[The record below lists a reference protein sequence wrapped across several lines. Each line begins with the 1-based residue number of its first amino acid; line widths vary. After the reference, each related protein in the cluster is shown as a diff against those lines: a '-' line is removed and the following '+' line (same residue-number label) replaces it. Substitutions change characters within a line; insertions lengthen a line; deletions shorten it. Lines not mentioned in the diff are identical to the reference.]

1 MQKDHIDKLYK
12 LTSELKIEARRSGNI
27 TCKATNEYG
36 SDKATRQF
44 FVQEMPGG
52 FGIENANNTWFY
64 ENQNVA
70 LKCLVSV
77 YDFDNNVTW
86 FRNDES
92 LTDNGK
98 FSL

>member
-1 MQKDHIDKLYK
+1 
-12 LTSELKIEARRSGNI
+12 
-27 TCKATNEYG
+27 
-36 SDKATRQF
+36 
-44 FVQEMPGG
+44 MPGG

-77 YDFDNNVTW
+77 YDFHVNVTW
-86 FRNDES
+86 FRNDER
-92 LTDNGK
+92 LTDSGK